1 MDICTSD
8 ATHKFCRNVVRDDV
22 DGGELERDGLL
33 LGRLHL
39 ALHLQTRVHRVD
51 VQDLQPGSEVCR
63 PFPAGLLPVGA
74 VLHRVHV
81 AGVGIGVAASQR
93 KKASQQQSL

>member
-1 MDICTSD
+1 MDNCTSD
-8 ATHKFCRNVVRDDV
+8 ATHKFCGNVVRDDV

-51 VQDLQPGSEVCR
+51 VQNLQPGAEVRGSLPSRLFPVR
-63 PFPAGLLPVGA
+63 P
-74 VLHRVHV
+74 VLDRVHV
-81 AGVGIGVAASQR
+81 VAAGVGIGVPAETFVTAD
-93 KKASQQQSL
+93 